1 MPCKYEKTP
10 GARNYQNYTK
20 ETLEKAA
27 FLVKTKQISLRKAA
41 QEFGIPKSTI
51 NNKVKGKHQKK
62 VRGQTRLME
71 ETENVLVNVI
81 DTFAAWKMPLANIDV
96 RLLVQDYL
104 DMKTDEKKVFKDN
117 LPGPDWIDGFVA
129 RHRLTERVV
138 DNVKV

>member
-51 NNKVKGKHQKK
+51 NNKVKGKHHKK

-71 ETENVLVNVI
+71 ETENMLVNVI
-81 DTFAAWKMPLANIDV
+81 DKFAAWKMPLANIDV